1 MDYSYSYDSGA
12 GDALGLLGAGLGVM
26 AFAIVITLAV
36 SLFTCFCMGKM
47 FNKAGKPLW
56 YAFIPGLNLYTKAEI
71 AFGRQYAYAGLL
83 LLLPLVT
90 FLVGWIP
97 IVGWLV
103 TLVVNIGAVIL
114 GFILEYS
121 FISRYT
127 GGGALPVL
135 GCFFNWLV
143 YIIVGMGGYNYYGPS
158 NYIPVFTFL
167 PAMNNGYQDGMNN
180 QYNYGSQ
187 AYNGTNNGQAGQN
200 GYGQAGYGQQGQNN
214 YGQAGYDQAQ
224 QTQGQTAGNN
234 QNIDLNKNQNQGQA
248 GYGQQGQNWGQQ
260 GQNNWSQNN
269 WGQQPQGQRPQGQ
282 NGYNPNIN
290 GYGQQGYGQQ
300 PQNQGFGQRPVQN
313 NPQGNGQGYNP
324 NMNMGGQNQ
333 NQGGFGQQPR
343 Q

>member
-1 MDYSYSYDSGA
+1 MIRLRGRIMDYSYSYDSGA

-26 AFAIVITLAV
+26 AIAIVITLAV

-47 FNKAGKPLW
+47 FSKAGKPLW

-90 FLVGWIP
+90 FLVVWIP
-97 IVGWLV
+97 VVGWLV
-103 TLVVNIGAVIL
+103 SLVVNIGAVVL
-114 GFILEYS
+114 SFILEYS

-135 GCFFNWLV
+135 GYFFDWLV

-158 NYIPVFTFL
+158 NYIPLFTFL
-167 PAMNNGYQDGMNN
+167 PAMNNGYQSGMNN

-187 AYNGTNNGQAGQN
+187 AYQGTNNGQDGQT
-200 GYGQAGYGQQGQNN
+200 GYGQTQQPQG
-214 YGQAGYDQAQ
+214 
-224 QTQGQTAGNN
+224 QGQTAGNN
-234 QNIDLNKNQNQGQA
+234 QNINLNKNQNQGQA
-248 GYGQQGQNWGQQ
+248 GYGQQGQNWSQQGQQ
-260 GQNNWSQNN
+260 GQNNW
-269 WGQQPQGQRPQGQ
+269 GQQSNFGAAGYGQRPQGQ
-282 NGYNPNIN
+282 NGYNPN
-290 GYGQQGYGQQ
+290 
-300 PQNQGFGQRPVQN
+300 
-313 NPQGNGQGYNP
+313 
-324 NMNMGGQNQ
+324 MNLGGQNQ

>member
-12 GDALGLLGAGLGVM
+12 GDALGLLGAGLVVM
-26 AFAIVITLAV
+26 AFAIVITLV
-36 SLFTCFCMGKM
+36 VQLFTCFCMGKM
-47 FNKAGKPLW
+47 FSKAGKPLW
-56 YAFIPGLNLYTKAEI
+56 YAFIPVFNIYTKAEI
-71 AFGRQYAYAGLL
+71 AFGRQYAYVGLL
-83 LLLPLVT
+83 IFLPLVT

-97 IVGWLV
+97 IIGWLIAF
-103 TLVVNIGAVIL
+103 VVNIGAVVL
-114 GFILEYS
+114 GFVIEYS

-135 GCFFNWLV
+135 GCFFNWVV

-167 PAMNNGYQDGMNN
+167 PAMNNGYQSGMNN

-187 AYNGTNNGQAGQN
+187 AYNGTNNGQAGQTYGQTGQN
-200 GYGQAGYGQQGQNN
+200 GYGQTGYGQTG
-214 YGQAGYDQAQ
+214 YGQAQ
-224 QTQGQTAGNN
+224 QPQGQTAGNN
-234 QNIDLNKNQNQGQA
+234 QNINLNKNQNQGQA
-248 GYGQQGQNWGQQ
+248 GYGQQGQNWSQQGQQ
-260 GQNNWSQNN
+260 GQNSWSQNS

-282 NGYNPNIN
+282 NDYNSNMN

-333 NQGGFGQQPR
+333 GGFGQQPR